1 MTHRPGK
8 EQMKKIIIPVLAGIL
23 LLAGIGFTYAFF
35 TVSHSSDNPI
45 TAGYCDIKVNESGSI
60 PADIPSGEA
69 FTISDTVTVTN
80 TGTTDCYIRAAI
92 DFDSNHS
99 EAASTVKGMDAKWI
113 YDNGFYY
120 YSDKVKSGS
129 TTAPLL
135 TGIDIS
141 ALDEDVANNYKVG
154 IYFEAVDPGN
164 SQGYQGAWQEFNN

>member
-1 MTHRPGK
+1 
-8 EQMKKIIIPVLAGIL
+8 MKKIIIPLLAVIVLAV
-23 LLAGIGFTYAFF
+23 GIGSTYAFF

-45 TAGYCDIKVNESGSI
+45 TVGYCDIKVNESGNI
-60 PADIPSGEA
+60 PTDIPSGEA
-69 FTISDTVTVTN
+69 FTINDTVTVTN

-99 EAASTVKGMDAKWI
+99 ETASTIKGMDDKWI
-113 YDNGFYY
+113 LNNGFYY
-120 YSDKVKSGS
+120 YSDQVKAGN

-135 TGIDIS
+135 TGIDVS
-141 ALDEDVANNYKVG
+141 ALDEDVAAGYKVG

>member
-35 TVSHSSDNPI
+35 TVSQKSDNPI
-45 TAGYCDIKVNESGSI
+45 TVGYCDIRVNELGSI

-92 DFDSNHS
+92 DFDSNYS
-99 EAASTVKGMDAKWI
+99 EAASTVKGMDVKWI

-120 YSDKVKSGS
+120 YSDPLKAND

-135 TGIDIS
+135 TGIDVA
-141 ALDEDVANNYKVG
+141 ALDEDIAAGYKVG

-164 SQGYQGAWQEFNN
+164 SLSYQGAWQEFNN